1 MKKNIV
7 TIVVALCLI
16 VAGAALAGAALV
28 AVDFRF
34 GEFSGAD
41 YERNSYVIEGD
52 IGEIGISAGD
62 YNVTLLPSSDGICR
76 IEVDESEKFKLR
88 YHFEEDHLEIKI
100 VDSRKWY
107 DYIGVFSGE
116 ADLVLYLPAE
126 EYEILSVATRT
137 GDVKVSEDFSFGI
150 AAVAASTG
158 DINFAAKVSGDLSLS
173 CVTGDISVC
182 DIELENLSASVTT
195 GNIVLENIKASD
207 TISLSCNT
215 GRIEVHGSEAG
226 DIESEG
232 TTGDILLKYVTVEGQ
247 VKIERS
253 TGDVTLTSVLADSF
267 VIKTSTGDV
276 KLNLSDAEEI
286 NIETDTG
293 RVEGSLLSE
302 KIFKCESSTGSV
314 KVPDTHSGGT
324 CKITTSTGNIHITVS
339 EDKK

>member
-41 YERNSYVIEGD
+41 YERNSYVIEGE

-88 YHFEEDHLEIKI
+88 YHFEEDHLEIRI
-100 VDSRKWY
+100 VDNRKWY
-107 DYIGVFSGE
+107 DYIGIFSSE

-158 DINFAAKVSGDLSLS
+158 DIDFVAKVSGDLSLS
-173 CVTGDISVC
+173 CSTGDITVR
-182 DIELENLSASVTT
+182 DIEPENLSASVTT
-195 GNIVLENIKASD
+195 GNIVLENIKASGK
-207 TISLSCNT
+207 ISLSCDT

-226 DIESEG
+226 SISSEG
-232 TTGDILLKYVTVEGQ
+232 STGDILLKYVTVEGQ
-247 VKIERS
+247 VKVERS
-253 TGDVTLTSVLADSF
+253 TGDVTLTSVVAGSF
-267 VIKTSTGDV
+267 DILTDTGDV

-293 RVEGSLLSE
+293 RVEGSLLTP
-302 KIFKCESSTGSV
+302 KTFWAESDTGRV
-314 KVPDTHSGGT
+314 RVPQSSGDGV
-324 CKITTSTGNIHITVS
+324 CKIKTDTGNISITI
-339 EDKK
+339 E

>member
-34 GEFSGAD
+34 GEFSSAD

-76 IEVDESEKFKLR
+76 IEIDESEKFKLR
-88 YHFEEDHLEIKI
+88 YHFEEDHLEIRI
-100 VDSRKWY
+100 VDNRKWY
-107 DYIGVFSGE
+107 DYIGIFSSE

-173 CVTGDISVC
+173 CSTGDITVR
-182 DIELENLSASVTT
+182 DIEPENLSASVTT

-247 VKIERS
+247 VKVERS
-253 TGDVTLTSVLADSF
+253 TGDVTLTSVVAGSF
-267 VIKTSTGDV
+267 DILTDTGDV

-293 RVEGSLLSE
+293 RVEGSLLTP
-302 KIFKCESSTGSV
+302 KTFWAESDTGRV
-314 KVPDTHSGGT
+314 HVPQSSGDGV
-324 CKITTSTGNIHITVS
+324 CKIKTDTGNISITI
-339 EDKK
+339 E

>member
-16 VAGAALAGAALV
+16 VAGAALACAALV

-34 GEFSGAD
+34 GEFSSAD

-52 IGEIGISAGD
+52 IGDIGISAGD
-62 YNVTLLPSSDGICR
+62 YNVTLLTSSDGICR

-88 YHFEEDHLEIKI
+88 YHFEEDHLEIRI
-100 VDSRKWY
+100 VDNRKWY
-107 DYIGVFSGE
+107 DYIGIFSSE

-158 DINFAAKVSGDLSLS
+158 DINFSAKVSGDLSLS
-173 CVTGDISVC
+173 CSTGDITVR
-182 DIELENLSASVTT
+182 DIEPENLSASVTT
-195 GNIVLENIKASD
+195 GNIVLENIKASGK
-207 TISLSCNT
+207 ISLSCNT

-226 DIESEG
+226 SISSEG
-232 TTGDILLKYVTVEGQ
+232 STGDILLKYVTVEGQ
-247 VKIERS
+247 VKVERS
-253 TGDVTLTSVLADSF
+253 TGDVTLTSVVAGSF
-267 VIKTSTGDV
+267 DILTDTGDV

-293 RVEGSLLSE
+293 RVEGSLLTP
-302 KIFKCESSTGSV
+302 KTFWAESDTGRV
-314 KVPDTHSGGT
+314 RVPQSSGDGV
-324 CKITTSTGNIHITVS
+324 CKIKTDTGNISITI
-339 EDKK
+339 E

>member
-34 GEFSGAD
+34 GEFSSAD

-76 IEVDESEKFKLR
+76 IEIDESEKFKLR
-88 YHFEEDHLEIKI
+88 YHFEEDHLEIRI
-100 VDSRKWY
+100 VDNRKWY
-107 DYIGVFSGE
+107 DYIGIFSSE

-173 CVTGDISVC
+173 CSTGDITVR
-182 DIELENLSASVTT
+182 DIEPENLSASVTT

-247 VKIERS
+247 VKVERS
-253 TGDVTLTSVLADSF
+253 TGDVTLTSVVAGSF
-267 VIKTSTGDV
+267 DILTDTGDV

-293 RVEGSLLSE
+293 RVEGSLLTP
-302 KIFKCESSTGSV
+302 KTFWAESDTGRV
-314 KVPDTHSGGT
+314 RVPQSSGDGV
-324 CKITTSTGNIHITVS
+324 CKIKTDTGNISITI
-339 EDKK
+339 E

>member
-16 VAGAALAGAALV
+16 IAGAALAGAALV

-34 GEFSGAD
+34 GEFSSAD

-62 YNVTLLPSSDGICR
+62 YNVTFLPSSDGICR

-100 VDSRKWY
+100 VDNRKWY
-107 DYIGVFSGE
+107 DYIGIFSSE
-116 ADLVLYLPAE
+116 ADLVLYLPAG

-182 DIELENLSASVTT
+182 DIEPENLSASVTT

-253 TGDVTLTSVLADSF
+253 TGDVTLTSVIAGSF
-267 VIKTSTGDV
+267 DILTDTGDV

-293 RVEGSLLSE
+293 RVEGSLLTP
-302 KIFKCESSTGSV
+302 KTFWAESDTGRV
-314 KVPDTHSGGT
+314 RVPQSSGDGV
-324 CKITTSTGNIHITVS
+324 CKIKTDTGNISITI
-339 EDKK
+339 E

>member
-7 TIVVALCLI
+7 TIVVALCLVI
-16 VAGAALAGAALV
+16 AGAALAGAALV

-100 VDSRKWY
+100 VDGRKWY
-107 DYIGVFSGE
+107 DYIGIFSSE

-150 AAVAASTG
+150 AAAAASTG
-158 DINFAAKVSGDLSLS
+158 DINFSAKVSGDLSLS

-182 DIELENLSASVTT
+182 DIEPENLIASVTT
-195 GNIVLENIKASD
+195 GNIVLENIKA
-207 TISLSCNT
+207 
-215 GRIEVHGSEAG
+215 
-226 DIESEG
+226 
-232 TTGDILLKYVTVEGQ
+232 
-247 VKIERS
+247 
-253 TGDVTLTSVLADSF
+253 
-267 VIKTSTGDV
+267 
-276 KLNLSDAEEI
+276 
-286 NIETDTG
+286 
-293 RVEGSLLSE
+293 
-302 KIFKCESSTGSV
+302 
-314 KVPDTHSGGT
+314 
-324 CKITTSTGNIHITVS
+324 
-339 EDKK
+339 

>member
-7 TIVVALCLI
+7 TIVVALCLVI
-16 VAGAALAGAALV
+16 AGVALAGAALV

-34 GEFSGAD
+34 GEFSSAD

-100 VDSRKWY
+100 VDNRKWY
-107 DYIGVFSGE
+107 DYIGIFSTE
-116 ADLVLYLPAE
+116 ADIVLYLPAE

-158 DINFAAKVSGDLSLS
+158 DINFSAKVSVDLSLS

-182 DIELENLSASVTT
+182 DIEPENLSASVTT

-253 TGDVTLTSVLADSF
+253 TGDVTLTSVVAGSF
-267 VIKTSTGDV
+267 DILTDTGDV

-293 RVEGSLLSE
+293 RVEGSLLTP
-302 KIFKCESSTGSV
+302 KTFWAESDTGRV
-314 KVPDTHSGGT
+314 RVPQSSGDGV
-324 CKITTSTGNIHITVS
+324 CKIKTDTGNISITI
-339 EDKK
+339 E

>member
-7 TIVVALCLI
+7 TIVVALCLVI
-16 VAGAALAGAALV
+16 AGAALAGAALV

-34 GEFSGAD
+34 GEFSSAD

-76 IEVDESEKFKLR
+76 IKVDESEKFKLR
-88 YHFEEDHLEIKI
+88 YHFEEDHLEIRI
-100 VDSRKWY
+100 VDNRKWY
-107 DYIGVFSGE
+107 DHISFFSTE
-116 ADLVLYLPAE
+116 ADLVLYLPIG
-126 EYEILSVATRT
+126 EYEILSVATNT
-137 GDVKVSEDFSFGI
+137 GDLKVSDKLFF
-150 AAVAASTG
+150 AVAALSAGTG
-158 DINFAAKVSGDLSLS
+158 DIDFSAKVSGDLSLS

-182 DIELENLSASVTT
+182 DIEPENLSASVTT

-232 TTGDILLKYVTVEGQ
+232 TTGDILLKYVTVEGR

-267 VIKTSTGDV
+267 DILTDTGDV

-302 KIFKCESSTGSV
+302 KIFKCESSSGSI
-314 KVPDTHSGGT
+314 KVPDTHSGGA
-324 CKITTSTGNIHITVS
+324 CRIKTSTGNIHITIS
-339 EDKK
+339 ENEK